1 MEQSVSKIQD
11 YLSDDQLVQTDS
23 AFVGTFLWK
32 AVDLVTFGVL
42 EKEPKMKKKKAAPAA
57 GPAAPPAEEKKPE
70 ENKSNDSNS
79 TNATNSTEPTK
90 VDQNPSVAAPAE
102 EEDGLAQ
109 QFKKDDE
116 ELTKLEHEKV
126 ELASLIEKLRDESF
140 KKMHPKNVTSL
151 VQKNHKKRVEDL
163 WSS

>member
-57 GPAAPPAEEKKPE
+57 APAAPPAEEKKPE
-70 ENKSNDSNS
+70 ENVSNDSNS

-90 VDQNPSVAAPAE
+90 VDQNPSISAPA

-109 QFKKDDE
+109 EAKKDDE
-116 ELTKLEHEKV
+116 ELNKLEHEKA
-126 ELASLIEKLRDESF
+126 ELA
-140 KKMHPKNVTSL
+140 
-151 VQKNHKKRVEDL
+151 
-163 WSS
+163 

>member
-42 EKEPKMKKKKAAPAA
+42 EKEPKMKKKKAAPAP
-57 GPAAPPAEEKKPE
+57 GPSPPPAEEKKPE

-79 TNATNSTEPTK
+79 TNATNTTEPTK
-90 VDQNPSVAAPAE
+90 VDQNPSISSPPE

-116 ELTKLEHEKV
+116 ELTKLEHEKA
-126 ELASLIEKLRDESF
+126 ELATLIEKLRDESF
-140 KKMHPKNVTSL
+140 
-151 VQKNHKKRVEDL
+151 
-163 WSS
+163 